1 MAAPGVHQRA
11 VRMFRATETTAVG
24 VRIIPNNAMALCLRP
39 VLAAHGQTAPPVKL
53 RRMVLQPAA
62 MAIAAPNAINQAI
75 RRFAA
80 MLVSIPQTI
89 TTIAAVAALY
99 VIHPKSAIQQP

>member
-11 VRMFRATETTAVG
+11 VRMFRAAETTAVS
-24 VRIIPNNAMALCLRP
+24 VRIMPCNAMALCLRP
-39 VLAAHGQTAPPVKL
+39 VQAAHGQTAPHAQP
-53 RRMVLQPAA
+53 RPMVLQPAVR
-62 MAIAAPNAINQAI
+62 AIAAPNAINQAI

-99 VIHPKSAIQQP
+99 VIHPKSAIQQR